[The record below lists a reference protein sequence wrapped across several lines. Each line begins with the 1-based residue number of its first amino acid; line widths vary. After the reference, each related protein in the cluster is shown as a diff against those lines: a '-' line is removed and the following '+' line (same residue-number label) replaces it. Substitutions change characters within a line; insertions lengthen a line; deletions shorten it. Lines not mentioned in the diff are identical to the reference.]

1 MLSLQ
6 AIVFQFIQKNYPKKK
21 NFLFE
26 QYSASLNQHINWVQ
40 MYCKNVNKVN
50 VEYLRSL

>member
-1 MLSLQ
+1 MPSLQ
-6 AIVFQFIQKNYPKKK
+6 AIVFQFIQKKYPQKK
-21 NFLFE
+21 NVLFE
-26 QYSASLNQHINWVQ
+26 QYSASLNQHNNWVQ